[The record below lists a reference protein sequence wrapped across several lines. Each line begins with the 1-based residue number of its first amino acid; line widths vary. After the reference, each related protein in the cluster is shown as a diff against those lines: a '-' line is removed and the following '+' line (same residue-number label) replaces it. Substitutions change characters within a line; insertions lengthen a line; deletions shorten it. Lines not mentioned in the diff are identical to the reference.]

1 MASPERVQKL
11 KLKFQLIR
19 EKMSNDKIKII
30 IADDHAI
37 VREGLKQIVAEEKD
51 MIVCGEAEDAPAL
64 MELLKKEK
72 WSIVV
77 LDINMPGKS
86 GLEALKDIK
95 QFYPDLPVLILSM
108 FSEDQYGL
116 RAIKAGASGYL
127 KKVSATTELV
137 IAIRKIVSGRKYI
150 NPELAEKLAENLEN
164 HKNNLLH
171 EKLSDREYQIMCNIA
186 LGKSAE
192 EIAAELSLSINTIYT
207 YRNRIL
213 EKMSMK
219 SNVELTQ
226 YAIQNK
232 LIEI

>member
-1 MASPERVQKL
+1 MIDQ
-11 KLKFQLIR
+11 
-19 EKMSNDKIKII
+19 KIKIL

-51 MIVCGEAEDAPAL
+51 MQVAGEAANAFEL
-64 MELLKKEK
+64 MELLKSKE

-95 QFYPDLPVLILSM
+95 QIYPHLPVLILSM

-127 KKVSATTELV
+127 KKVSAPTELV
-137 IAIRKIVSGRKYI
+137 TAIRKIVSGRKYI
-150 NPELAEKLAENLEN
+150 NQQLAEKLADNLGTTE
-164 HKNNLLH
+164 KETLH

-192 EIAAELSLSINTIYT
+192 EIAEELSISINTVYS

-226 YAIQNK
+226 YAVQNK

>member
-1 MASPERVQKL
+1 MINIL
-11 KLKFQLIR
+11 
-19 EKMSNDKIKII
+19 

-51 MIVCGEAEDAPAL
+51 MLVCGEAEDAASL
-64 MELLKKEK
+64 MDLLKKEK

-127 KKVSATTELV
+127 KKVSAPTELV
-137 IAIRKIVSGRKYI
+137 VAIRKIVSGRKYI
-150 NPELAEKLAENLEN
+150 NASLAEKLAESLGTE
-164 HKNNLLH
+164 KNTFLH
-171 EKLSDREYQIMCNIA
+171 DKLSDREYQIMCNIA

-192 EIAAELSLSINTIYT
+192 EIAVELSLSINTIYT

-232 LIEI
+232 LIQI

>member
-1 MASPERVQKL
+1 MTD
-11 KLKFQLIR
+11 
-19 EKMSNDKIKII
+19 NKIKMI

-51 MIVCGEAEDAPAL
+51 MLVCGEAENASDL
-64 MELLKKEK
+64 MELLNKEQ

-95 QFYPDLPVLILSM
+95 QIYPNLPVLILSM

-127 KKVSATTELV
+127 KKVSAPTELV
-137 IAIRKIVSGRKYI
+137 VAIRKIVSGRKYI
-150 NPELAEKLAENLEN
+150 NPSLAEKLAENLGN
-164 HKNNLLH
+164 DKNNYLH

-192 EIAAELSLSINTIYT
+192 EIAVELALSINTVYT

-226 YAIQNK
+226 YAVQNK

>member
-1 MASPERVQKL
+1 M
-11 KLKFQLIR
+11 
-19 EKMSNDKIKII
+19 NNKIKIL

-51 MIVCGEAEDAPAL
+51 MIVSGEAENASSL
-64 MELLKKEK
+64 MSLLEKEN

-86 GLEALKDIK
+86 GLEALKDVK
-95 QFYPDLPVLILSM
+95 HLYPDLPVLILSM

-127 KKVSATTELV
+127 KKVSAPTELV
-137 IAIRKIVSGRKYI
+137 VAIRKIVSGRKYI
-150 NPELAEKLAENLEN
+150 NPDLAEKLADNFGSDKQN
-164 HKNNLLH
+164 ILH

-192 EIAAELSLSINTIYT
+192 EIAEELSLSINTIYT

-226 YAIQNK
+226 YALQNK

>member
-1 MASPERVQKL
+1 MQT
-11 KLKFQLIR
+11 
-19 EKMSNDKIKII
+19 NKIKIL

-51 MIVCGEAEDAPAL
+51 ILVAGEAENSEQM

-72 WSIVV
+72 WSLVV

-95 QFYPDLPVLILSM
+95 LLYPELPVLILSM
-108 FSEDQYGL
+108 FSEDQYGI
-116 RAIKAGASGYL
+116 RALKAGASGYL
-127 KKVSATTELV
+127 KKVSAPTELV
-137 IAIRKIVSGRKYI
+137 TAIRKIISGGKYI
-150 NPELAEKLAENLEN
+150 NPALAEKLAEKYGRKEN
-164 HKNNLLH
+164 ELPH

-186 LGKSAE
+186 LGKTAE
-192 EIAAELSLSINTIYT
+192 EIAQELSISINTVYT

-213 EKMSMK
+213 DKMSMK

-226 YAIQNK
+226 YVLSNK
-232 LIEI
+232 LVEI

>member
-1 MASPERVQKL
+1 M
-11 KLKFQLIR
+11 
-19 EKMSNDKIKII
+19 NDQKIKIL

-51 MIVCGEAEDAPAL
+51 MQVTGEAANAFEL
-64 MELLKKEK
+64 MELLKSKE

-86 GLEALKDIK
+86 GLEALKDIR
-95 QFYPDLPVLILSM
+95 QIYPHLPVLILSM

-127 KKVSATTELV
+127 KKVSAPTELV
-137 IAIRKIVSGRKYI
+137 TAIRKIVSGRKYI
-150 NPELAEKLAENLEN
+150 NQQLAEKLADNVGTTEKET
-164 HKNNLLH
+164 LH

-192 EIAAELSLSINTIYT
+192 EIAEELSISINTVYS

-226 YAIQNK
+226 YAVQNK

>member
-1 MASPERVQKL
+1 M
-11 KLKFQLIR
+11 
-19 EKMSNDKIKII
+19 IKIL

-37 VREGLKQIVAEEKD
+37 VREGLKQIVAEESD
-51 MIVCGEAEDAPAL
+51 MKVTGEAANANEL
-64 MELLKKEK
+64 FELLDKDSWE
-72 WSIVV
+72 IVV

-86 GLEALKDIK
+86 GLEALKEMKTRNIK
-95 QFYPDLPVLILSM
+95 VPVLILSM

-116 RAIKAGASGYL
+116 RAIKAGAAGYL
-127 KKVSATTELV
+127 KKVSAPTELV
-137 IAIRKIVSGRKYI
+137 SAIRKIVGGGKYI
-150 NPELAEKLAENLEN
+150 SPTLAEKLADNFDA
-164 HKNNLLH
+164 NNKKVPH
-171 EKLSDREYQIMCNIA
+171 QNLSDREYQIMCFIS

-192 EIAAELSLSINTIYT
+192 EIAEELAISIHTVYS

-213 EKMSMK
+213 EKMHLK